1 VAYFATVENRSKGAR
16 FLWAALLV
24 LFPHRGNAAET
35 ANVPVVAKA
44 PPPAALRVPLLRRL
58 YDLQRAF
65 DDGEGVL
72 VRSAPSGRPST
83 DGPFLLS
90 ELPWL
95 VKDDRGA
102 SARLLT
108 RVADGS
114 KSDFEAMP
122 AIVLRA
128 GESWC
133 SPQLSI
139 AAGARLRFE
148 PAATSDGPVQL
159 RVRREPPSGAAEA
172 WTVTASEP
180 RTLSAEAQVDRPLP
194 AGPARLCLEAVD
206 GTVAVGEA
214 RVLAPE
220 PPGSDPRPRWLVVT
234 IVDTLRTDSMAKAP
248 VLSRLASRGRS
259 YTRAISPGCHTMA
272 SVVPM
277 LSGRDLMRVDPFAQ
291 PWRNLGRP
299 PLRWHYARASMMV
312 THFAQEA
319 GYHTVFLGN
328 NGYFKGTPAFAR
340 ASNRGERDMG
350 TVDTIRALPAL
361 MARYHDE
368 RAFVL
373 YYVSTPHQG
382 SATPARLFEAG
393 GCARLAGIDR
403 ARCAYEAR
411 VRHADEA
418 IEALVDALAAYGLGD
433 RTLQVLTADHGESF
447 HDTLPLLIARFGDA
461 LGGRLDEGH
470 GKTCHP
476 NELHVPLVVAGPGV
490 APSRWD
496 SPVSTLDIV
505 PTLLGAMGLK
515 AVSRLDGVALP
526 GLGGSAA
533 PRADRALV
541 SYAYCSESLTRGDRQ
556 FLFWHSECAHR
567 QTLEGRPVDHQMEL
581 RVGGSPVVTELTQP
595 QLLEPLRR
603 ELRAWISDRLP
614 GEALVLEPSGLPPCR
629 VTIEVSRG
637 RIVDYGPSSTVH
649 GLDRIASVSLDPSG
663 RRLSVAFDRYGGRY
677 YVATSPADAPF
688 RVDTEGC
695 DRPLT
700 AVGPLQLPL
709 ALLGAEVDPARRREL
724 LVANDPFHRSPANGV
739 EAGLRLWRQN
749 YQGAVASGASTDLP
763 DLSRTLREWGYIR

>member
-1 VAYFATVENRSKGAR
+1 MAYFAPVEHRSQGAR

-24 LFPHRGNAAET
+24 LFPHRGSAAET
-35 ANVPVVAKA
+35 ANIPVVAKVS
-44 PPPAALRVPLLRRL
+44 PPAALRVPLLRRL

-65 DDGEGVL
+65 DDGEGVF
-72 VRSAPSGRPST
+72 VRSGRSRTTRP
-83 DGPFLLS
+83 DAGRFLLS

-108 RVADGS
+108 RLADGS
-114 KSDFEAMP
+114 DADYEAMP

-133 SPQLSI
+133 SPPLSI
-139 AAGARLRFE
+139 SAGARLRFE
-148 PAATSDGPVQL
+148 PSATSDGPVQL

-234 IVDTLRTDSMAKAP
+234 IVDTLRADMVAKAP
-248 VLSRLASRGRS
+248 VLSRLASSGRS
-259 YTRAISPGCHTMA
+259 YTRALSPGSHTMA
-272 SVVPM
+272 SVVPIF
-277 LSGRDLMRVDPFAQ
+277 SGRDLMRVDPFAQ
-291 PWRNLGRP
+291 PWRNLGRT
-299 PLRWHYARASMMV
+299 PLRWQYARASMMV

-340 ASNRGERDMG
+340 ASNRGTRDMG

-393 GCARLAGIDR
+393 GCARLAGIER
-403 ARCAYEAR
+403 VRCAYEAR

-418 IEALVDALAAYGLGD
+418 IEALGDALAAYGLGGHA
-433 RTLQVLTADHGESF
+433 LQVVTADHGQAF
-447 HDTLPLLIARFGDA
+447 RDTFPLVAARFGE
-461 LGGRLDEGH
+461 LGRLDEEH

-490 APSRWD
+490 APSSWD

-505 PTLLGAMGLK
+505 PTLLGAMGLE

-533 PRADRALV
+533 PRAERALV

-556 FLFWHSECAHR
+556 FLFWHSECARR
-567 QTLEGRPVDHQMEL
+567 QTLDGRPVDHQMEL
-581 RVGGSPVVTELTQP
+581 RVRGSPMATDLTQP

-603 ELRAWISDRLP
+603 ELRAWIGDRLP

-649 GLDRIASVSLDPSG
+649 GLDRIGSVSLDPSG
-663 RRLSVAFDRYGGRY
+663 RRLSVAFDRYAGRY

-695 DRPLT
+695 GRPLT

-709 ALLGAEVDPARRREL
+709 SLLGAEVDPARRRDL

-739 EAGLRLWRQN
+739 EAALRLWRQD
-749 YQGAVASGASTDLP
+749 YQGAVATGASTDLP